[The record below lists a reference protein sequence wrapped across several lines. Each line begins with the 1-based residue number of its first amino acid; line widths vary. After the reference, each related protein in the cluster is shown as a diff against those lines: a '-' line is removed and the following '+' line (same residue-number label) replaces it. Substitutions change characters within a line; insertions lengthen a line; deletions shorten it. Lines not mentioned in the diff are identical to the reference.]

1 MKRLSAAI
9 VYFLIALCFSGN
21 MAKAQELTQ
30 VPAQIQG
37 NWALPDCGFYDEALL
52 FTRYFYLKSTREGI
66 SLRPAG
72 LERQAE
78 DYMIL
83 SLDGTVAP
91 AQTENDGILSL
102 ATLEKLPAKRT
113 RNWPRLWE
121 KLPVEQTLQYAAC
134 DHVPD
139 VVPANMARLMRYA
152 DRLREACSITGDQ
165 NCARV
170 IFKFADNDNN
180 QKVGMP
186 EIISATHSLMI
197 FAELGAAKKPLGKD
211 DLQKIKN
218 RAAQEGAKIADDLL
232 ARYDT
237 NKSGDLD
244 YNEMVDDVTP
254 PALPIMREM
263 LEKAAPLM
271 PQLGIVA
278 IALPADN
285 KPARRHY

>member
-9 VYFLIALCFSGN
+9 IYFLIVLSFSGN

-37 NWALPDCGFYDEALL
+37 NWALPDCGIYDEALL
-52 FTRYFYLKSTREGI
+52 LTRYFYLKSTREGI
-66 SLRPAG
+66 SLHPAG

-83 SLDGTVAP
+83 SLGGAIAP
-91 AQTENDGILSL
+91 VQTENDGILTL
-102 ATLEKLPAKRT
+102 AMLEKIPAKRA

-121 KLPVEQTLQYAAC
+121 KLPVEQTQQYAAC

-152 DRLREACSITGDQ
+152 DRLREACSITGEQ

-197 FAELGAAKKPLGKD
+197 FAEMGAATKPLTKD
-211 DLQKIKN
+211 DLLKIKN
-218 RAAQEGAKIADDLL
+218 RAAREGAKIADDLL

-244 YNEMVDDVTP
+244 YNETVGDVTP
-254 PALPIMREM
+254 PALPVMREM
-263 LEKAAPLM
+263 MEKAAPLM
-271 PQLGIVA
+271 PQLGIIA
-278 IALPADN
+278 IALPAAD